1 MSSADESIAMGPLPN
16 AELHSFNNGEQRTM
30 SSSSR
35 SGRKKWIFKV
45 FTCSS
50 SSRDEEKEKNRK
62 TQKQKRFLKKLIA
75 EKLANGVGVGKRYTS
90 ILLMTTRHIYPWP
103 HFRECKGWRIGWVVA
118 PACIASAIRNIHT
131 KLTDSAPAPFQEAV
145 LTALRSPLEYFESLR
160 KN

>member
-35 SGRKKWIFKV
+35 SGKKKWIFKV

-62 TQKQKRFLKKLIA
+62 TQKQKRFLKKPIA
-75 EKLANGVGVGKRYTS
+75 GKLANGVGVGKRANRAQEMKKKKTS
-90 ILLMTTRHIYPWP
+90 LPVGQALLRCLGLCP
-103 HFRECKGWRIGWVVA
+103 
-118 PACIASAIRNIHT
+118 
-131 KLTDSAPAPFQEAV
+131 
-145 LTALRSPLEYFESLR
+145 
-160 KN
+160 